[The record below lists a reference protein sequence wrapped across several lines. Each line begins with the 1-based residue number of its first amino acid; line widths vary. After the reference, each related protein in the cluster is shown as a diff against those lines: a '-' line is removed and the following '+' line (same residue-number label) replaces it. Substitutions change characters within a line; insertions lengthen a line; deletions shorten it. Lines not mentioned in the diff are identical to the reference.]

1 MPEQERVTMALS
13 EHKDAVAMAKALD
26 EISVINM
33 VLYYRRE
40 LALIEEG
47 RHYTKLLP
55 DSIVNNFIRT
65 GILEKLHWPNRL
77 NLTEKAR
84 SILQDSQ

>member
-1 MPEQERVTMALS
+1 MATS
-13 EHKDAVAMAKALD
+13 GHDEAVAMVKALD

-47 RHYTKLLP
+47 RHYTKLLL

-65 GILEKLHWPNRL
+65 GILEKLRWPNRL

>member
-1 MPEQERVTMALS
+1 MSSHA
-13 EHKDAVAMAKALD
+13 DAVAMAKDLD

-47 RHYTKLLP
+47 KHYTKLLP
-55 DSIVNNFIRT
+55 DSIVNNFIRA
-65 GILEKLHWPNRL
+65 GFLVKLRWPNRL